1 MKIRHSSLI
10 LKEVLHTNHL
20 GWGMGV
26 LAKHEYLMLTSDAHG
41 VGHCRCRLS
50 VGGNREDLT
59 LSAGIYWKCVCGCAV
74 GRATAPRRLWPP
86 AELAVLPEGGRSS
99 FASGLII
106 CAMTG

>member
-1 MKIRHSSLI
+1 
-10 LKEVLHTNHL
+10 
-20 GWGMGV
+20 
-26 LAKHEYLMLTSDAHG
+26 MLTSDAHG

-74 GRATAPRRLWPP
+74 GRATALRRLWPP
-86 AELAVLPEGGRSS
+86 EELAVLPEGGRSS
-99 FASGLII
+99 FASGVII